1 MHGLLRPL
9 LLHAKRW
16 QRAVLG
22 VGLIAVG
29 LATGAI
35 VLPVL
40 GAVLVIG
47 TVSGVVR
54 LRRSASLERSDE
66 LDG

>member
-9 LLHAKRW
+9 LLHAKPW
-16 QRAVLG
+16 QRAALG

-35 VLPVL
+35 ILPVL
-40 GAVLVIG
+40 GALLVIG
-47 TVSGVVR
+47 TASGVVR
-54 LRRSASLERSDE
+54 TRRSASLERGDE
-66 LDG
+66 MEA